1 MDNSVLV
8 DVNVCLDLL
17 LDRQPYVE
25 FSGQI
30 FELAEQNKLSVIV
43 SGLSFDTLFYI
54 MRPTM
59 GAAKSTQLLKEFAQ
73 HISVGT
79 VNQSVV
85 HNALL
90 AGWKDL
96 EDALQYYC
104 SLEAGCSM
112 IITRNTSDFTP
123 ANDGISILTPQQF
136 LEISDSK

>member
-1 MDNSVLV
+1 MANRVLV

-17 LDRQPYVE
+17 LDRHPFVE
-25 FSGQI
+25 FSGKI
-30 FELAEQNKLSVIV
+30 FERAEQNRLTVVV

-54 MRPTM
+54 MRPSM
-59 GAAKSTQLLKEFAQ
+59 GAAKSTWLLKEFSRNVL
-73 HISVGT
+73 IGI

-85 HNALL
+85 RQALR

-104 SLEAGCSM
+104 AIEAECTT

-123 ANDGISILTPQQF
+123 FDDTLPILTPGEF
-136 LEISDSK
+136 LKK